1 MNAIDERKR
10 LVKAFDAGIN
20 EDGLRLF
27 LHLSKT
33 LNATFEGKNIIVM
46 KDVQITHPYKAD
58 NCAVNSGLG
67 TNSSSEKKM
76 KGENAVSYVKQLVEK
91 FWKEN

>member
-1 MNAIDERKR
+1 M
-10 LVKAFDAGIN
+10 KAFDAGIS

-58 NCAVNSGLG
+58 NCAVNSRLG
-67 TNSSSEKKM
+67 TNSSSEK

-91 FWKEN
+91 FWSEN